1 MTGNLLRNGD
11 ARERTMDG
19 WSVVNGGD
27 GWSAKDGVFKTSFEP
42 NTRRQ
47 VVSLLDWV
55 EASVLDSGKVEIV
68 LGEQITETGS
78 RDKYFI
84 RAALC
89 RDPGCK
95 SKIARW
101 APCRCAKEELQ
112 SSCSLTEAYCVTRGS
127 GKSKNDLGHDKPG
140 QPGDDR
146 TRDDAWRDL
155 SYTFSAT
162 DVVGARYLLFE
173 DGGCSGEFWKGLWGP
188 WFRFDAARRCLH
200 SICSAR
206 CLHRTLLVYFRRASV
221 TVHAV
226 AAESAPSGGGILM
239 RDLLFGFSLVAVL
252 AAYAWLYAKNRSRI
266 AKVDEE
272 TSLLSTSD
280 ENPFD
285 PHNGL
290 EITKF

>member
-1 MTGNLLRNGD
+1 MTGNLLMNGD
-11 ARERTMDG
+11 ARERTMYG

-84 RAALC
+84 RAAL
-89 RDPGCK
+89 RNR
-95 SKIARW
+95 SKIAR
-101 APCRCAKEELQ
+101 
-112 SSCSLTEAYCVTRGS
+112 
-127 GKSKNDLGHDKPG
+127 
-140 QPGDDR
+140 
-146 TRDDAWRDL
+146 
-155 SYTFSAT
+155 
-162 DVVGARYLLFE
+162 
-173 DGGCSGEFWKGLWGP
+173 
-188 WFRFDAARRCLH
+188 
-200 SICSAR
+200 
-206 CLHRTLLVYFRRASV
+206 
-221 TVHAV
+221 
-226 AAESAPSGGGILM
+226 
-239 RDLLFGFSLVAVL
+239 
-252 AAYAWLYAKNRSRI
+252 
-266 AKVDEE
+266 VDEE